1 MGESAI
7 KMVKEREMNM
17 FLTGAFEAPDLTN
30 RNNVKVLRE
39 TSDEVTE
46 LHKIKMRKFKQ
57 VTEQTNNTNN
67 NSKQATQGGAEMEV
81 EEENEEDHEEEDED
95 SDEIVDDAAGVESD
109 EDEDE
114 DAEDVV
120 DDAECTNVV
129 DKENVCS

>member
-57 VTEQTNNTNN
+57 ITEQTNN
-67 NSKQATQGGAEMEV
+67 NSNSNKQAAQGGAEMEV
-81 EEENEEDHEEEDED
+81 EEENEDHEEEDED
-95 SDEIVDDAAGVESD
+95 DEIVDDAAGVESEES
-109 EDEDE
+109 ED
-114 DAEDVV
+114 
-120 DDAECTNVV
+120 
-129 DKENVCS
+129 